1 MHALGFYHEHSRY
14 DRDRYIK
21 IQFSNILPGMFSTL
35 LYIASYINASSY
47 WTKSSSTLLTLK
59 NTRIYSYFQVDVLLG
74 SSLMA
79 IRDCRN
85 YGNKDFPD
93 CLH

>member
-1 MHALGFYHEHSRY
+1 MLLDFTMNTVVMIGTGISRY
-14 DRDRYIK
+14 SSRTFCRVCFQHCFI
-21 IQFSNILPGMFSTL
+21 L
-35 LYIASYINASSY
+35 LYYTCF

-59 NTRIYSYFQVDVLLG
+59 NTSIYSYFQVDVLLG